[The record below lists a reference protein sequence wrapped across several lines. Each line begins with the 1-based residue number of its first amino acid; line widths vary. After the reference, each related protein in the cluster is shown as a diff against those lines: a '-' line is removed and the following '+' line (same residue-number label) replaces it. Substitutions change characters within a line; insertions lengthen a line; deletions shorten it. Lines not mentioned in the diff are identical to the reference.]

1 MFVLMSEPAQK
12 CENNAIFKQKLYIA
26 YKMTY
31 SWCFSLGEIQI
42 FEKKVLLDRLQEG
55 FQLNWAKWV
64 LEPPRLDV
72 FQGKNLVLSTLI
84 G

>member
-42 FEKKVLLDRLQEG
+42 FEKKVY
-55 FQLNWAKWV
+55 
-64 LEPPRLDV
+64 
-72 FQGKNLVLSTLI
+72 
-84 G
+84 